1 MAWKIIQTPTN
12 AMNATF
18 LASCRVNDRNKW
30 INK

>member
-18 LASCRVNDRNKW
+18 LASCTVNDIKK
-30 INK
+30 IDI

>member
-1 MAWKIIQTPTN
+1 MAWKIIQTPTK

-18 LASCRVNDRNKW
+18 LASCRVNDTK